1 MSGHFFK
8 NTTRFLFC
16 SICLTGCV
24 SIYKPIQQEQLV
36 FQQSNTSTRETQF
49 KIDWEYDILTLSG
62 NGRYADEETEAV
74 LTPVS
79 LLALSIEN
87 LSQEKLIFP
96 DDFIISAV
104 GKLRKPLSLKQAY
117 RLLKLDQAGEAN
129 SGLEDALQGLTALNE
144 WASNKEFKKDL
155 QKYYLALKPIGP
167 GEKVTGLLALRIRKG
182 TELTFSR
189 KGS

>member
-1 MSGHFFK
+1 M
-8 NTTRFLFC
+8 FC